1 MNKNILISVGF
12 SLISLQCASAETN
25 NPSFLLNMKTIN
37 SPSSAIY
44 IQIFKQEGILE
55 LYQKTPNGKFNLSK
69 TYPICKFSGGLGPKK
84 VEGDLKSPE
93 GFYQITAS
101 QLNPNSRYYRSIN
114 LGFPNEYDRAQ
125 GYQGNYLMIHGDC
138 VSVGCYAMTDKY
150 MSEIYQAVEVAFR
163 NGQST
168 IDVSIYPFR
177 MTKENMLLHR
187 NSSHYAFWQQLK
199 PAYDYFQDAGKPA
212 QISVTSGKYAV
223 NSLPEASDK
232 LLRLRSQYAL
242 AEVK

>member
-1 MNKNILISVGF
+1 MNKNILISF
-12 SLISLQCASAETN
+12 IFNLFFLQITVAEAN
-25 NPSFLLNMKTIN
+25 NHSFLLNSKTTN
-37 SPSSAIY
+37 QQNSAIF
-44 IQIFKQEGILE
+44 IQIFKQEGVLE
-55 LYQKTPNGKFNLSK
+55 LYQKAPNGKYNLSK

-84 VEGDLKSPE
+84 REGDLKSPE

-125 GYQGNYLMIHGDC
+125 GYEGNYLMIHGDC

-150 MSEIYQAVEVAFR
+150 MSEIYQTVESAFKS
-163 NGQST
+163 GQST

-177 MTKENMLLHR
+177 MTKENMLIHR

-199 PAYDYFQDAGKPA
+199 PAYDYFQDVGKPA

-223 NSLPEASDK
+223 NSLPERSDT
-232 LLRLRSQYAL
+232 LLRLRSQYTL